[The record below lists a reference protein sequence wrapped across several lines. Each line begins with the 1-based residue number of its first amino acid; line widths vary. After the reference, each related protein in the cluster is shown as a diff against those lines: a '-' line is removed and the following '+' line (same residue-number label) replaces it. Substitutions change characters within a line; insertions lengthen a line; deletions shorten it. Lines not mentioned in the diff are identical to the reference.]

1 MKKRIFA
8 ILCSLAMFIT
18 IFPNAYAD
26 TYVNEAFVGRYLSA
40 GATASNYGELNIL
53 TCNSS
58 SITVDFK
65 FVKNDNQ
72 QLVYTC
78 YEGTMNNTKG
88 TIPFTVSYTNGR
100 FVANGI
106 MDITLT
112 DSGVKVSCNS
122 DSQHLFDGIMTPQ
135 FAFSPYGSQ
144 PSSPT
149 NEYSYGLSTDVSVV
163 LNGEKINFPNEITP
177 IIINDFTYVP
187 LRSVFDRM
195 GINVYW
201 DQYKKN
207 DILNA
212 QSITCTKNDIIVQ
225 FTRTYNDS
233 GSNVWTLTKWVGENT
248 DSLNYTRINITDLQP
263 TIIENSS
270 YIPLRVVSE
279 AFGADVGWIH
289 ESRTVTIDCD
299 ITNAYKYD
307 ATLIGNIEDFSQD
320 MATTFIT
327 DDYRSVKAY
336 STPYFSPQAK
346 FYKYSAV
353 DTWNEVELRIFYG
366 GFLEVAPVIPNE
378 EAPVAPPAGSE
389 KEADE
394 VIIDD
399 PSDTAEE
406 DITEI
411 LIEESDEDTAEET
424 PVDIPIEAPLTDDE
438 L

>member
-163 LNGEKINFPNEITP
+163 LNGEKIIFP
-177 IIINDFTYVP
+177 
-187 LRSVFDRM
+187 
-195 GINVYW
+195 
-201 DQYKKN
+201 
-207 DILNA
+207 
-212 QSITCTKNDIIVQ
+212 TK
-225 FTRTYNDS
+225 
-233 GSNVWTLTKWVGENT
+233 
-248 DSLNYTRINITDLQP
+248 
-263 TIIENSS
+263 
-270 YIPLRVVSE
+270 
-279 AFGADVGWIH
+279 
-289 ESRTVTIDCD
+289 
-299 ITNAYKYD
+299 
-307 ATLIGNIEDFSQD
+307 
-320 MATTFIT
+320 
-327 DDYRSVKAY
+327 
-336 STPYFSPQAK
+336 
-346 FYKYSAV
+346 
-353 DTWNEVELRIFYG
+353 
-366 GFLEVAPVIPNE
+366 
-378 EAPVAPPAGSE
+378 
-389 KEADE
+389 
-394 VIIDD
+394 
-399 PSDTAEE
+399 
-406 DITEI
+406 
-411 LIEESDEDTAEET
+411 
-424 PVDIPIEAPLTDDE
+424 
-438 L
+438 